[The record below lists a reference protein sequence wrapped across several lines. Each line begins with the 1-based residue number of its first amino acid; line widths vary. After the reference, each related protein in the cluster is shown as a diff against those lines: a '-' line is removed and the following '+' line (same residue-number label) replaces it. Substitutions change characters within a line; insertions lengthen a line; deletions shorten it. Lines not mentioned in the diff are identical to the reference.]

1 MSDASDEILPFDA
14 GEDAVRSPPPSP
26 PETQPPTAV
35 GNAPAAASPPP
46 AEEDAGLLGGLFRLA
61 LPTRL
66 VPPQLTRA
74 VSSLLPSTPSAPAVD
89 EDVGESGGAA
99 PVPLPPTGRNAADEA
114 CGASSVAD
122 KDATG
127 GAGGA
132 VGSGISEHHTS
143 TGSAAAG
150 DGPPG
155 GDWNTPTQ
163 HALMRMSRRGHSADT
178 LASLEELAEFA
189 ELTLLE
195 IEAEDAH
202 YRKRLVRNRWQ
213 LALML
218 HLNPALRPYRAHA
231 LADTAEAR
239 RELEELVREKASRC
253 WQSMCTRKPM
263 PKGEEGEGSRS
274 DETPATARGLRHM
287 MRFDWAAQRPMS
299 RSSSVGTKIGNSSR
313 GSMARGS
320 AASTGT
326 LPAAGVSASHIELDE
341 SVPSAPP
348 VIIPP
353 TGPGGVRRHRSA
365 GDQVASTKSGR
376 GSSGLD
382 LADIWGLQ
390 DLRPADN
397 TLPPGA
403 LGSAAAARE
412 PAGAGAPPEEDQ
424 GR

>member
-1 MSDASDEILPFDA
+1 
-14 GEDAVRSPPPSP
+14 
-26 PETQPPTAV
+26 
-35 GNAPAAASPPP
+35 
-46 AEEDAGLLGGLFRLA
+46 
-61 LPTRL
+61 
-66 VPPQLTRA
+66 
-74 VSSLLPSTPSAPAVD
+74 
-89 EDVGESGGAA
+89 
-99 PVPLPPTGRNAADEA
+99 
-114 CGASSVAD
+114 
-122 KDATG
+122 
-127 GAGGA
+127 
-132 VGSGISEHHTS
+132 
-143 TGSAAAG
+143 
-150 DGPPG
+150 
-155 GDWNTPTQ
+155 
-163 HALMRMSRRGHSADT
+163 MRMSRRGHSADT

-287 MRFDWAAQRPMS
+287 MRFDWAARRPMS
-299 RSSSVGTKIGNSSR
+299 RSSSVGTKIGNSSRGSMAIGNSSR

-353 TGPGGVRRHRSA
+353 TGPGGVHRHRSA

-390 DLRPADN
+390 DLRPAD
-397 TLPPGA
+397 TALPPGA
-403 LGSAAAARE
+403 LGSAAAADE
-412 PAGAGAPPEEDQ
+412 PAGADAPPEEDQ